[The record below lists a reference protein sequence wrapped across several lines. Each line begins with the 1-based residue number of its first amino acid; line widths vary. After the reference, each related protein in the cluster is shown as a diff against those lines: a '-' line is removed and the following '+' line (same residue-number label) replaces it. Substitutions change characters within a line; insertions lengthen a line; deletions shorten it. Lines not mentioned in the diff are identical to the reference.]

1 MIKPL
6 DDHAEMYV
14 SASQS
19 LVHPPCLGIVRH
31 FSESLDVETLEDHAL
46 DLASNP
52 YGLGRRVVRPRVPGA
67 RSRWY
72 PSPELPPL
80 RIETEAHDLGELSAM
95 LDEEISAQPDPLRNC
110 GWRMAAAPTEDG
122 GTVVLTWANHAF
134 GDARSILKTVFG
146 PRDKS
151 DRAAPVLTINDR
163 PPAVNE
169 LSEVVLRLRRGVSGS
184 LRLGR
189 AAASAPW
196 NPERSGEF
204 ALLNPT
210 VEALRRRKR
219 TVGTLSSRRVTTL
232 VSVKHE
238 DWRAAAGERGGSS
251 NTLFLAVLT
260 NLLRGARDARGDTLE
275 HPLRILLPVDVSEHL
290 ASAGLIDQSHSHT
303 VIASFVNLPGGRP
316 EHGDLRGIRAATK
329 EAVLAAVGSL
339 PKTPSSRPAGIVD
352 AMNLLPNPL
361 THRIA
366 KLVQADVDGVASNVG
381 PIPDFVA
388 NVGNYIADEM
398 YLLAAPMR
406 TDLTGCFGRNGEY
419 STLSFV
425 ADPARLGPGGN
436 LHDRVAEELDAWGVQ
451 ATIW

>member
-19 LVHPPCLGIVRH
+19 RVHPPCLGIVRH
-31 FSESLDVETLEDHAL
+31 FSEPLDRATLEAHAVS
-46 DLASNP
+46 LASNP

-72 PSPELPPL
+72 PSADLPPL
-80 RIETEAHDLGELSAM
+80 RLEAMPHDLHQLSEM

-146 PRDKS
+146 PRDDS
-151 DRAAPVLTINDR
+151 RREAPVLTVKGR
-163 PPAVNE
+163 PPAINE

-189 AAASAPW
+189 EAAIAPW
-196 NPERSGEF
+196 TPERSGEI
-204 ALLNPT
+204 ALLTPA
-210 VEALRRRKR
+210 VDALRRRKR
-219 TVGTLSSRRVTTL
+219 TVGALSSRRVTTL
-232 VSVKHE
+232 VRVKHD
-238 DWRAAAGERGGSS
+238 DWRSAAGERGGSS
-251 NTLFLAVLT
+251 NTLFLAVLS
-260 NLLRGARDARGDTLE
+260 NLLRGARVARGDTLE
-275 HPLRILLPVDVSEHL
+275 PPLRILLPVDISEHL
-290 ASAGLIDQSHSHT
+290 GGGESSGRPKGHT
-303 VIASFVNLPGGRP
+303 VIASFVILPGGHP
-316 EHGDLRGIRAATK
+316 EHGDLTAVRAATK
-329 EAVLAAVGSL
+329 EAVMTAVGNL
-339 PKTPSSRPAGIVD
+339 PETPSNRPAGIVD
-352 AMNLLPNPL
+352 AMNLLPNPF

-388 NVGNYIADEM
+388 NVGSHTAEDM

-406 TDLTGCFGRNGEY
+406 TDLTGCFGRNGEI

-425 ADPARLGPGGN
+425 SDPARLGPGGN
-436 LHDRVAEELDAWGVQ
+436 LHDRVAEELDAWGVP
-451 ATIW
+451 ATVW